1 MLHNVNVF
9 NSFVCFKK
17 IYVILQRIR
26 DKEKALKKKQ
36 ALDGRF
42 SGKKDC
48 FFKEKWRSRENG
60 RLHYKSNYIFF

>member
-17 IYVILQRIR
+17 IYVILQRIP

-48 FFKEKWRSRENG
+48 FFKEK
-60 RLHYKSNYIFF
+60 